1 MAATIK
7 QRIQLDGGKELK
19 RELEEFG
26 AAGRKAFRD
35 LQSAAAQTKG
45 LSPGFFNSLKQ
56 AQVQLQ
62 SLGKQFGD
70 VGKKAQDL
78 GKTFSTH
85 LTLPIVGL
93 GAGILKQ
100 AADFQTA
107 MNSFVANTGAAGDAF
122 DQAKAKAIE
131 LGNASVFSAT
141 DSANAMTELAKIGLE
156 YSQIMDGA
164 AKATLDLAAAN
175 GGQLVPAAGIAGDLI
190 KQFNLQVKQ
199 LPGVVDNVTGT
210 LIKSKLGFDDYR
222 LAIGQTGGVASALG
236 VSLADMN
243 TALAGTSNLFSS
255 GSDAGTSFKTFLQRL
270 VPQSKQA
277 AAVFKELN
285 LQFFDSRGKMKSLAD
300 ISEELRLKMGKLSQ
314 EDLNDKGSTIFGTD
328 ALRTAIGLMKLG
340 GAGFRQLAADIG
352 TVGASKLAEVRVQGL
367 TGELNKFNSAV
378 ETLSIAIGDSGLL
391 EFVTSMVVKLTEF
404 TTALSKLNPETLRL
418 GTEIGAVAAAIGP
431 ALIALGLFGRGIGFV
446 LGGIGTLIQAVRGL
460 GAALL
465 FLRANPLLAALSVIA
480 GGIALWATR
489 TDSATAAL
497 EVHEGILANVRA
509 AYDKVKG
516 AATDWAKVI
525 EHTTALQAVAS
536 LTALTA
542 AAVEARKA
550 MEFAGPG
557 PGAADALTGPV
568 RDQVV
573 ALRDLA
579 LEFVKTG
586 GDVDAF
592 KAKVQAIADASTDGQ
607 IQALALGM
615 QNAADKFRDTET
627 AASQAKD
634 VVIAFKGSAAEAQ
647 AAMERLTGKTKDSFK
662 PIIDGTK
669 DANAAIDGTK
679 GKVEQLGQTITVFR
693 GGGAGGKLTKEV
705 FDVVDGVA
713 KRAEEGK
720 QALDGLKGSV
730 DATSGAV
737 DGVSNEITNS
747 ISTIA
752 PAAQEAASGFNS
764 SLGNLDAGAAQA
776 AAEAIVA
783 PFETLPGKLS
793 AILSG
798 MRALLQGGFSGLA
811 GIVNS
816 LAAQVEAAIARILA
830 SLRAAAAAAQSLR
843 AAAGSSS
850 SSDGGGS
857 HGGFARGGHLSH
869 GPGTGTS
876 DSILARLSVGEFVI
890 RAKVVKALGADFF
903 AALNAGVMPDIDAFR
918 SLSKGFSLGGIADG
932 LTRGMAVQRFAGG
945 GPARMQLAAAST
957 GNNRTPVI
965 LQLPGGEQIDDL
977 TIGDI
982 ALNRLQQFLIQESY
996 ASNGRRPRR

>member
-1 MAATIK
+1 MAGTIK
-7 QRIQLDGGKELK
+7 QRIQLDGGAELK
-19 RELEEFG
+19 RELAEFG
-26 AAGRKAFRD
+26 AAGRKAFKD
-35 LQSAAAQTKG
+35 LQTAAAQTKG
-45 LSPGFFNSLKQ
+45 LPPGFFSSLKQ
-56 AQVQLQ
+56 AQVQIKALST
-62 SLGKQFGD
+62 SLKEAGKQF
-70 VGKKAQDL
+70 QDL
-78 GKTFSTH
+78 GKTFSAR
-85 LTLPIVGL
+85 LTLPIVGV
-93 GAGILKQ
+93 GVGILKQ

-210 LIKSKLGFDDYR
+210 LLKSKLGFDDYR

-243 TALAGTSNLFSS
+243 TALAGTSNLFFS

-270 VPQSKQA
+270 TPGTKKA
-277 AAVFKELN
+277 AELFKELN
-285 LQFFDSRGKMKSLAD
+285 LQFFDSNGKMRSLAD
-300 ISEELRLKMGKLSQ
+300 VAEELHVKLGKLSQ
-314 EDLNDKGSTIFGTD
+314 EDLNSKGGEIFGTD

-391 EFVTSMVVKLTEF
+391 EFVTGMVVKLTDF
-404 TTALSKLNPETLRL
+404 TTALSKLNPETLKL
-418 GTEIGAVAAAIGP
+418 GTVIGGVVAAIGP
-431 ALIALGLFGRGIGFV
+431 ALIALGLFGRGIGFIF
-446 LGGIGTLIQAVRGL
+446 GGIGNLISAVLLLRN
-460 GAALL
+460 AFL
-465 FLRANPLLAALSVIA
+465 FLTPWSRAILLVVAAFDGLKLVL
-480 GGIALWATR
+480 GLVKNKQY
-489 TDSATAAL
+489 DAA
-497 EVHEGILANVRA
+497 
-509 AYDKVKG
+509 
-516 AATDWAKVI
+516 AATSA
-525 EHTTALQAVAS
+525 HQTALADLNAAVA
-536 LTALTA
+536 
-542 AAVEARKA
+542 AVKN
-550 MEFAGPG
+550 GV
-557 PGAADALTGPV
+557 PGAEGALKRLGQAHIDA
-568 RDQVV
+568 
-573 ALRDLA
+573 A
-579 LEFVKTG
+579 
-586 GDVDAF
+586 
-592 KAKVQAIADASTDGQ
+592 KAAIADAKAQ
-607 IQALALGM
+607 LAHQQAVFDATKLSADQSALGPM
-615 QNAADKFRDTET
+615 EKRLGVDIDPAMDALVRANIRLAQTERQLEDIQNTIAGKVVGNIIDLRENADGAAKGVAAVG
-627 AASQAKD
+627 AASATTAGQ
-634 VVIAFKGSAAEAQ
+634 
-647 AAMERLTGKTKDSFK
+647 
-662 PIIDGTK
+662 
-669 DANAAIDGTK
+669 
-679 GKVEQLGQTITVFR
+679 VENLGHQITVIR
-693 GGGAGGKLTKEV
+693 GGGGELTKQI
-705 FDVVDGVA
+705 FNVVDGVA
-713 KRAEEGK
+713 RAADDGK

-764 SLGNLDAGAAQA
+764 SLGNLDSGAAQA

-945 GPARMQLAAAST
+945 GPARMQLAPAST
-957 GNNRTPVI
+957 GNNRTPVV